1 MLSEKIFCKNCG
13 TALIVKQTKR
23 TPEQL
28 KKAYYFTAYYFCPT
42 CKRLYHDEKFK
53 VTNAVSHPERS
64 EGSPLLF
71 ERDSSSSPQN
81 DKGYDAHIWTDGA
94 SRNNGTENARAAWA
108 FVSGKTEKAGRVI
121 GKQTNNTAEAFAIY
135 HALLWAA
142 EEGHKNVK
150 IYTDSQITLH
160 GLAKSP
166 DQVKENREIFQLIQ
180 DVISANGLTVDYEK
194 VPAHAD
200 NENNNRADRLA
211 NELAGINEN

>member
-1 MLSEKIFCKNCG
+1 MDTCKHCG
-13 TALIVKQTKR
+13 TELIVKQTKR
-23 TPEQL
+23 TSEQL
-28 KKAYYFTAYYFCPT
+28 KKSYYYTAYYFCPA
-42 CKRLYHDEKFK
+42 CKKLYHDEKFK
-53 VTNAVSHPERS
+53 VVNTPAETLFTRDTRLPAEALAKA
-64 EGSPLLF
+64 GDTSPTV
-71 ERDSSSSPQN
+71 
-81 DKGYDAHIWTDGA
+81 HIWTDGA

-142 EEGHKNVK
+142 EEKHKKVK

-166 DQVKENREIFQLIQ
+166 DRVKENREIFQLIQ

-200 NENNNRADRLA
+200 NVNNNRADRLA
-211 NELAGINEN
+211 NELAGIK